1 MMILKFKF
9 VRTFWQ
15 VKLASLIKLHENA
28 LILTFLQTYYLNIMT
43 TEGIFEILIGTYEEF
58 VLGYQL
64 IKTEDEENK
73 YSLHQTFVTHSHTA
87 SVRSLASTPKLAASS
102 GADETVILY
111 DMAKRK
117 QSGALMQQEGT
128 ITCLKFTP
136 DGSHLISCSDDGS
149 IAIFRVGSWQ
159 LEKLFKN
166 AHKGTAV
173 NHIAVHPSG
182 KLAMSVGRDKTLR
195 TWNLIK
201 GRSAYITNLSS
212 FGVSLE
218 NLDLVVWS
226 PEGLLYALP
235 IQTKALVFSVEKGGI
250 LHTLVSTC
258 KVHSVCFLNETTV
271 CIGNEESD
279 ISAYDISSDATGS
292 PLWSLKATS
301 SRIKALASYD
311 THLIAITSAGD
322 LVVWNFDEE
331 DLSEEPVR
339 VAATNDACRF
349 TCLTIR
355 PPIVS
360 EKPDDST
367 PNSAPDK
374 KRKKKKKSKNLSEIA
389 PPTTPNQTKI
399 SEQHTPFL
407 NIKSYDTDEEIE
419 VIDVSIGG
427 GSKSDKSGDDVED
440 VNVSIDGGE
449 KRKERR
455 KGGVKTSESVLG
467 KGKTVDEDNGD
478 EISVKS
484 TKKNLKIIGR
494 GKTVDEDSDDE
505 ISVKSKPSCQIIAPA
520 GIRTQ

>member
-389 PPTTPNQTKI
+389 PTTPNQTKI

-455 KGGVKTSESVLG
+455 KGGVKTSESVHG
-467 KGKTVDEDNGD
+467 E
-478 EISVKS
+478 
-484 TKKNLKIIGR
+484 